1 MEMEFTFELK
11 KQSTCSVRLTN
22 KTFHTV
28 AFKVKTTSPKKYC
41 VRPNVGIVLPNS
53 TSEFTVTMQAQKV
66 APPNLICK
74 DKFLIQSAIVPT
86 GTTEKDITSVMF
98 SKDDDKNVEE
108 VKLRVIFVS
117 PSQSPELSPTN
128 REIKQAPFPELPMLK
143 DPVSK
148 RRELLN
154 PPMQVS
160 TDANNEEFKMSN
172 GQGFFNATKGMEL
185 KTKNDVSTANES
197 KLDAK
202 DEDFKMINDQG
213 FFPKTEV
220 LELKAQNAVTAA
232 NESKDAQD
240 EEIKVINGQGLF
252 ATTKNLK
259 LNAKDMNIG
268 NESKP
273 ANEAALSTNVD
284 LVNTEESK
292 LAKDEELKPDNI
304 SVYDEQLKPI
314 DHCESSSV
322 EDADRD
328 VELTEGQAVGEL
340 KFVSDI
346 QEMRSKLN
354 VLELKFNEVE
364 SSISKLIEER
374 RQSIHDRQILQQELE
389 VLRKRSAREVQEGFP
404 LLFVVMVALVS
415 VVLGYFSHS

>member
-1 MEMEFTFELK
+1 MNSQLLEIQPMEMEFTFELK

-154 PPMQVS
+154 PPMVS

-172 GQGFFNATKGMEL
+172 GQGFFNATNG
-185 KTKNDVSTANES
+185 
-197 KLDAK
+197 
-202 DEDFKMINDQG
+202 
-213 FFPKTEV
+213 
-220 LELKAQNAVTAA
+220 
-232 NESKDAQD
+232 SKDAQD

-364 SSISKLIEER
+364 STISKLIEER
-374 RQSIHDRQILQQELE
+374 RE
-389 VLRKRSAREVQEGFP
+389 EVQERCKRIP
-404 LLFVVMVALVS
+404 SSFVVMVALVS